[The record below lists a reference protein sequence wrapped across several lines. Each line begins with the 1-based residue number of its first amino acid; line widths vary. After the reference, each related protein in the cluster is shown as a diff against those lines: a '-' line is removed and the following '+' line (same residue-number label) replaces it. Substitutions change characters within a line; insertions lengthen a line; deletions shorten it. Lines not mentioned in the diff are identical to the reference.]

1 MAHETNDAP
10 YAKGRNQ
17 GPNLSRRKM
26 KSRAHI
32 ETPGRPD
39 GPPGVIW
46 SGWLSENYSDAL
58 SREKP
63 CGAGVK
69 NTRLVLWRSIVR
81 LLRIGRPATT
91 IGIHRIV
98 VLSLPNFN
106 RLLLG
111 YLRPAYGTGAPA
123 EKEDPDKS
131 KEGKIRRDGRVEGT
145 LHGYRVCWHDSSQ
158 EAASFTSYT
167 CWVNCKHSSAGFGY
181 YESPSHKIFR
191 TGWSPRRPPGFSLY
205 RGRPADFSVGN
216 LFGTGSA
223 VRSGFRTADRFF

>member
-39 GPPGVIW
+39 GPPGVTW
-46 SGWLSENYSDAL
+46 SGWLSENCSDAL

-69 NTRLVLWRSIVR
+69 NARLVLRRSIVR
-81 LLRIGRPATT
+81 LLRIGRPT
-91 IGIHRIV
+91 IFLHHIV
-98 VLSLPNFN
+98 GLALSDLN
-106 RLLLG
+106 RFFLG
-111 YLRPAYGTGAPA
+111 YLRTTYGTGAPA
-123 EKEDPDKS
+123 EKEDPDES

-145 LHGYRVCWHDSSQ
+145 LHGYRVCWHDSS
-158 EAASFTSYT
+158 
-167 CWVNCKHSSAGFGY
+167 
-181 YESPSHKIFR
+181 
-191 TGWSPRRPPGFSLY
+191 
-205 RGRPADFSVGN
+205 
-216 LFGTGSA
+216 
-223 VRSGFRTADRFF
+223 